1 MLVRPS
7 ILPQYAFD
15 SVQVIG
21 GVSGSSDADHAGID
35 VLHTRVDFV
44 VAKIAI

>member
-7 ILPQYAFD
+7 ILPLD

-35 VLHTRVDFV
+35 DDVLHTRVDFV
-44 VAKIAI
+44 AAKIAI